1 LVNSGRNFTG
11 QICIHNRSGGV
22 KRNFKLI
29 DFYRRINLFGFIYK
43 ILKDINR
50 TALLGAII
58 YENGLFSYIIISE
71 GLKLGDKIFSGSIGS
86 FEGKIKKG
94 YAVPL
99 NLINLFTVVNN
110 IEFKPYTGSKY
121 TRAAGTSSL
130 LVGKKNEKI
139 IIKFKSGWNI
149 YISKYSLA
157 SVGHVSNMVHRFVH
171 SRKAGV
177 SLNLGKKSKVRGLAK
192 NACDHP
198 HGGGEGKKSPP
209 VSPKSPWGWL
219 TTGSPNTKKK
229 I

>member
-1 LVNSGRNFTG
+1 MDFLKKLNYCLYLYSSRKLKLGILPLVNSGRNFTG

-130 LVGKKNEKI
+130 LVGKKMK
-139 IIKFKSGWNI
+139 KS
-149 YISKYSLA
+149 L
-157 SVGHVSNMVHRFVH
+157 
-171 SRKAGV
+171 
-177 SLNLGKKSKVRGLAK
+177 LNLNLVEIFIFQNIL
-192 NACDHP
+192 
-198 HGGGEGKKSPP
+198 
-209 VSPKSPWGWL
+209 
-219 TTGSPNTKKK
+219 
-229 I
+229 